1 MVNST
6 GQLSVVENM
15 SDETVR
21 PYEGTII
28 WSSSDDSIVSVD
40 KNGRL
45 TLNSKETSTVTAT
58 VENGKTAQ
66 CAVTAFDLYG
76 LEIDPS
82 PVSSL
87 PVGTTVQLHAYAIAT
102 DGTRTDVTDQ
112 AQWFSNKEDIA
123 TVTAEVLVTL
133 KKQGKARITAEYG
146 FSAFCSISVPNASS
160 PYIQSIGITGADT
173 ISVGKTEQM
182 SVAVHWSSGST
193 ETADRTKVTWSVSDT
208 TIGSID
214 SSGNFT
220 GNKAGRVTLTASY
233 NGLTVTKT
241 VTVAD
246 DTKLF
251 QTPAGAGTIY
261 KKTDTDS
268 SGAQAVRYWIYP
280 DPYNPNY
287 VVMPEN
293 DGSKW
298 VEITELLNGQ

>member
-1 MVNST
+1 M
-6 GQLSVVENM
+6 
-15 SDETVR
+15 
-21 PYEGTII
+21 
-28 WSSSDDSIVSVD
+28 VSVCLPD
-40 KNGRL
+40 HCF
-45 TLNSKETSTVTAT
+45 ECQFV
-58 VENGKTAQ
+58 V
-66 CAVTAFDLYG
+66 Y
-76 LEIDPS
+76 PS
-82 PVSSL
+82 PLASQEQIRSL
-87 PVGTTVQLHAYAIAT
+87 WA
-102 DGTRTDVTDQ
+102 
-112 AQWFSNKEDIA
+112 
-123 TVTAEVLVTL
+123 
-133 KKQGKARITAEYG
+133 
-146 FSAFCSISVPNASS
+146 
-160 PYIQSIGITGADT
+160 
-173 ISVGKTEQM
+173 KTEQM

-214 SSGNFT
+214 SSGIFT

-261 KKTDTDS
+261 KKNDTDS

-298 VEITELLNGQ
+298 AEITELLNGQ

>member
-1 MVNST
+1 M
-6 GQLSVVENM
+6 
-15 SDETVR
+15 
-21 PYEGTII
+21 
-28 WSSSDDSIVSVD
+28 
-40 KNGRL
+40 
-45 TLNSKETSTVTAT
+45 
-58 VENGKTAQ
+58 
-66 CAVTAFDLYG
+66 
-76 LEIDPS
+76 
-82 PVSSL
+82 
-87 PVGTTVQLHAYAIAT
+87 
-102 DGTRTDVTDQ
+102 
-112 AQWFSNKEDIA
+112 
-123 TVTAEVLVTL
+123 
-133 KKQGKARITAEYG
+133 
-146 FSAFCSISVPNASS
+146 
-160 PYIQSIGITGADT
+160 
-173 ISVGKTEQM
+173 GKTEQM